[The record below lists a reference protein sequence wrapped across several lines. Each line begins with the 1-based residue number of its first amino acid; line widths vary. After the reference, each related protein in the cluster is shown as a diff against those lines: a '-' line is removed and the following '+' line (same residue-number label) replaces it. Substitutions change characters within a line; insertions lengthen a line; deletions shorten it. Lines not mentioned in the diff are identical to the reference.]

1 MGLSEVGLHMGRVF
15 LKAQEALLGNWRVK
29 RHLPRIEEVGRNELC
44 RSVKSEM
51 PSRQRLGGE
60 RRGH

>member
-1 MGLSEVGLHMGRVF
+1 MGLSEVRLHMGRVF

-29 RHLPRIEEVGRNELC
+29 RHLPRIEEIGRNELC
-44 RSVKSEM
+44 RRVKSEM
-51 PSRQRLGGE
+51 PSWQRLGGE